1 MNIIRTDIDA
11 VNAMLTLQV
20 TEADYAEKVEK
31 ALKSYRQKA
40 NIPGFRP
47 GMAPMGLVKKM
58 YGRGVKA
65 DELNRLLQEEL
76 YKYIADN
83 KLDILGEPLPNK
95 EDEERN
101 IDFVAEKDF
110 EFKFDIALA
119 PEFEATMNKKD
130 SIKYYNITISDEM
143 VDAQVKQYA
152 ARFGSYTQVEEAKD
166 AKDMLKGT
174 MLQLD
179 AEGNVV
185 EGGIRVED
193 AVLSSAYMKDDE
205 QKALFANAK
214 VNSVVRFN
222 PRKAF
227 ENEAEISSM
236 LKITKEEAANINCD
250 FQYEILSITHYEES
264 AIDESLFNKVYGEG
278 TVKTEEEFRAKVAE
292 GIKESYKEDSEYKF
306 GIDAKAHFIKKLDKL
321 TYPEAFLKRWV
332 LATNPNMTEET
343 VEKDF
348 NLMLEDLKWY
358 LFKNKVVKAND
369 IKVDREDINL
379 FARRMAK
386 IQFAQYG
393 MTSVPD
399 DILDNYAKEMLGKKE
414 AVQNMAEKALEDKVF
429 AVIRESVKVVET
441 DITVEDFNKLFE

>member
-47 GMAPMGLVKKM
+47 GMAPMSLVKKM
-58 YGRGVKA
+58 YGKGVKA

-95 EDEERN
+95 EDEEHD
-101 IDFVAEKDF
+101 IDFAAESDF

-185 EGGIRVED
+185 EGGIKVED
-193 AVLSSAYMKDDE
+193 AVLSSAYMKDED
-205 QKALFANAK
+205 QKAIFANAK

-236 LKITKEEAANINCD
+236 LKITKEEAAEINCD

-306 GIDAKAHFIKKLDKL
+306 GIDAKAHFTKKLDKL
-321 TYPEAFLKRWV
+321 TFPEAFLKRWV
-332 LATNPNMTEET
+332 LATNENMTEET

-399 DILDNYAKEMLGKKE
+399 DILDNYAKEMLSKKDT
-414 AVQNMAEKALEDKVF
+414 VQNMAEKALEDKVF
-429 AVIRESVKVVET
+429 AVIRNSVKVVET
-441 DITVEDFNKLFE
+441 EISVDDFNKLFE